1 MWKFTLDLSIKTCS
15 VAQLC
20 LTLFYSVDYSIPG
33 FPVLQYLPEFAQTHV
48 LWVGDAIQSSCPLL
62 FPSLPAFN
70 LSQRQGLFQWVGSL
84 HQVAKVL
91 ERQHQSVQWIFKVMK
106 VKKESEKAGLK
117 LNIQKMKIMASSLI
131 PSWQIDGETMETVTG
146 FILGGLQNHCRWWL
160 KPWN

>member
-1 MWKFTLDLSIKTCS
+1 VWKFTLDLSIKTCS

-20 LTLFYSVDYSIPG
+20 LTLFYSMDYSIPG
-33 FPVLQYLPEFAQTHV
+33 FPVLHYLPEFAQTHV

-70 LSQRQGLFQWVGSL
+70 LSQRQGLFQWVGSS

-91 ERQHQSVQWIFKVMK
+91 EHQHQSVQWIFKVMK

-117 LNIQKMKIMASSLI
+117 LNIQKMKIMASGPI
-131 PSWQIDGETMETVTG
+131 ISWQIHVETMETVKDC
-146 FILGGLQNHCRWWL
+146 FLGLQNPCGQW
-160 KPWN
+160 P